1 MARSPVRSTAA
12 HSPWSNW
19 ASSPR
24 LSRDWGSDG
33 HTGNFSVAPSFCTF
47 ACVAN
52 GTWRPG
58 GRRLWRARG
67 YRRGRVYSASIL
79 SGSGK
84 CHGRPTLFFRRFRRV
99 RCPKRPLIYRVHA
112 VPSVIRGT
120 SVEAGWPTSR
130 GKRVGGSET
139 CSSPGPASG
148 GSPIAFKHM
157 PQPWPSHFRRHRP

>member
-1 MARSPVRSTAA
+1 MPAMEPRSPVRSTAA

-19 ASSPR
+19 PSWPR
-24 LSRDWGSDG
+24 LRRDWGSDG
-33 HTGNFSVAPSFCTF
+33 HTGSFAVVPSFCTF

-58 GRRLWRARG
+58 GRRLWRASRC
-67 YRRGRVYSASIL
+67 RRGRVYSASIL
-79 SGSGK
+79 SGSGE
-84 CHGRPTLFFRRFRRV
+84 CHGRPTLFPRRLRRV

-112 VPSVIRGT
+112 VPRVIRGT

-130 GKRVGGSET
+130 GKRDVLV
-139 CSSPGPASG
+139 PGHDSG